1 MALAGIEGE
10 NVKRWHCGWWT
21 GVYPRVLRVRDSQ
34 ATSAMGP
41 QLVKRTAPKH
51 VVRADG
57 PRRALDG
64 AMGLGARERVRA
76 AVVCNHATKA

>member
-1 MALAGIEGE
+1 MALEGIEGE
-10 NVKRWHCGWWT
+10 NVKRWHRGWWT

-34 ATSAMGP
+34 ATSAMSP

-64 AMGLGARERVRA
+64 QRVLGLE
-76 AVVCNHATKA
+76 NE